1 MEDGMMCVVNPAACH
16 IQFCTFRHA
25 TIILQHVGASIITNC
40 EFSQSD
46 NANIVVE
53 GGCKDSLQVVG
64 VSGGQCWVTVI
75 LRHGQGGEGWADPH
89 LCQQRDGEGCFL
101 VFCTCHVVS

>member
-1 MEDGMMCVVNPAACH
+1 MRCGYLCVCVCAVSSVSVTCLCVCGQVRCGYLQMDNCIMEDGMMCVVNPAACH

-25 TIILQHVGASIITNC
+25 TVILQHVGASIITNC

-53 GGCKDSLQVVG
+53 GG
-64 VSGGQCWVTVI
+64 
-75 LRHGQGGEGWADPH
+75 
-89 LCQQRDGEGCFL
+89 
-101 VFCTCHVVS
+101 

>member
-53 GGCKDSLQVVG
+53 GG
-64 VSGGQCWVTVI
+64 
-75 LRHGQGGEGWADPH
+75 
-89 LCQQRDGEGCFL
+89 
-101 VFCTCHVVS
+101 